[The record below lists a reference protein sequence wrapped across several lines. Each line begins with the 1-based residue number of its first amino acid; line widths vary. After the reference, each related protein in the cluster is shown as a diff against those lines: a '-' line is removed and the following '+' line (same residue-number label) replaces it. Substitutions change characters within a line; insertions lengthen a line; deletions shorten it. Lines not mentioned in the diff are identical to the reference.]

1 MIKRLTITALAAAFL
16 ALPVRAAAATITFEA
31 ITQITSGYTEA
42 GFNVLGG
49 AAGLFAILE
58 SDDCTPTCADNGTRY
73 LGAFRQSQNDAAWA
87 SVVVISRVG
96 GGEFSFQGFDGAE
109 GLSGAGSSFWAI
121 AIRVTG
127 VRANLTTVSQDFML
141 GQVNDGLGGVED
153 FVTFASAFSGTF
165 TSLQFSGIPLNQDFG
180 DFSIDNVNVTAI
192 DPAATVP
199 EPASLLLLGGGL
211 AGLAV
216 RRRLK
221 AARK

>member
-16 ALPVRAAAATITFEA
+16 ALPVRAVAATITFEA

-58 SDDCTPTCADNGTRY
+58 SDECNPSCADNGTK
-73 LGAFRQSQNDAAWA
+73 LLAAFRQSQGDTWA
-87 SVVVISRVG
+87 SVISMSRVG